1 MIKKKVMLDFIKQEI
16 HFYGP
21 GCDLNHINVS
31 RIINMASLFSET
43 TFNGNISEWDTSKVV
58 DMMFMF
64 EHSKFNGDL
73 SKWNVAK
80 VKDMWGMFEGSNFNK
95 DISSWDVSN
104 VLDMDCMFIE
114 SRFNGDLSHWSFKN
128 DVMITNFFDSDKL
141 DQFEIPNMYHWHLL
155 LNGFVTQ
162 NAQWQEHVDACVP
175 IIRSLS
181 FTEKEAAMFMHKAW
195 MNQELGC
202 KTALSVPF
210 EFLEMP

>member
-104 VLDMDCMFIE
+104 VLDMDCMFKE
-114 SRFNGDLSHWSFKN
+114 SRFKGDLSKWSFHS
-128 DVMITNFFDSDKL
+128 DVAIKDFFDAGKM
-141 DQFEIPNMYHWHLL
+141 DQFKIPNLHHWQLL
-155 LNGFVTQ
+155 LNGYVTQ
-162 NAQWQEHVDACVP
+162 NIEWRLHVDAYAP
-175 IIRSLS
+175 IVRSLTT
-181 FTEKEAAMFMHKAW
+181 TENEAAMFMHKAW
-195 MNQELGC
+195 LSQELGC
-202 KTALSVPF
+202 KVALAVPF
-210 EFLEMP
+210 GSLEMT